1 MLDAQ
6 LDATK
11 RFRRTDPGTSMVAA
25 EMAGGLAAEHK
36 DLILGLLAV
45 AKRSMGAT
53 EIANMLGLTQV
64 QVCRRL
70 PELQRAGL
78 IRVADGQGRT
88 PTGRPERLWEPVL

>member
-6 LDATK
+6 LVATH

-25 EMAGGLAAEHK
+25 ERADGLAADHK
-36 DLILGLLAV
+36 DLIHGLLQL
-45 AKRSMGAT
+45 AKRPMGAT
-53 EIANMLGLTQV
+53 EIAGKLGLTQV

-70 PELQRAGL
+70 PELQREGA

-88 PTGRPERLWEPVL
+88 PTGRPERLWEAA